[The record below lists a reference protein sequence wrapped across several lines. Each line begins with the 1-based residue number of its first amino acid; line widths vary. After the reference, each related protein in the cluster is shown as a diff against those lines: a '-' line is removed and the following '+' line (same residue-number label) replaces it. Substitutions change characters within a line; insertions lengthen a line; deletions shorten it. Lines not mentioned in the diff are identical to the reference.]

1 MNFITKRSAHSRAFH
16 CWLIS
21 CMGDR
26 MAFLNEYRKLGAS
39 HYLCMDSIVRLL
51 HVEIML

>member
-1 MNFITKRSAHSRAFH
+1 MNFITKRSAHSMAFH
-16 CWLIS
+16 CCLIY

-39 HYLCMDSIVRLL
+39 RFQCMDSIVRLL
-51 HVEIML
+51 HMEIVP